1 MQVSRKGAQNYSDL
15 SEIHGSFPKF
25 LGRMDEMDRFNQFVF
40 LIFLYTNRIIRRIII
55 SDFLVTRLIA
65 KPNAA

>member
-40 LIFLYTNRIIRRIII
+40 LIF
-55 SDFLVTRLIA
+55 SV
-65 KPNAA
+65 P